1 MKHHDTAQETSIP
14 ANRLAE
20 AGVWVAR
27 LHGDERGPQTEA
39 GFRQWLSA
47 HPLNGQAFELATEVW
62 EDAQELRR
70 VVPFAYEAP
79 AKARRRVLIPALLAA
94 AVAAVAVVAHWWPR
108 DIQTGVGEQRL
119 LTLEDGSRIYLN
131 TATRV
136 AVRYSRDRRDIEL
149 KTGEALFDVARD
161 TARPFVVQAGD
172 QRVTALGTSFAV
184 RHDPRRTAVV
194 LVTGKVAVEARQD
207 SPSRRD
213 APPDTAVTLQPG
225 QRLTIVDHQPGK
237 LDTPVLDSAIAWR
250 RGQVVLKDT
259 PLSEA
264 IDEMNRYSASRLE
277 VEDPEAARL
286 RVDGLFQAGDSASF
300 ARVVALTYGLTVM
313 ERTDRILL
321 QGKPM
326 PVSDTLR

>member
-1 MKHHDTAQETSIP
+1 MKHHDTAQEAPIP
-14 ANRLAE
+14 ADRLAE

-27 LHGDERGPQTEA
+27 LHGDRRDSQTEA

-47 HPLNGQAFELATEVW
+47 HPLNRQAFELATEVW
-62 EDAQELRR
+62 EDARELRR

-79 AKARRRVLIPALLAA
+79 RKPRPRMLVPALLAA
-94 AVAAVAVVAHWWPR
+94 TLAAAAIAAHWWPR

-136 AVRYSRDRRDIEL
+136 ALRYSRGRRGIEL
-149 KTGEALFDVARD
+149 KTGEALFDVAKD
-161 TARPFVVQAGD
+161 AARPFIVQAGD

-184 RHDPRRTAVV
+184 RHDPRRTEVV
-194 LVTGKVAVEARQD
+194 LVTGKVTVENRPAAPGQ
-207 SPSRRD
+207 RD
-213 APPDTAVTLQPG
+213 ATADTAVTLQPG
-225 QRLTIVDHQPGK
+225 ERLTIVGHKPR

-250 RGQVVLKDT
+250 RGQVVLEDT

-264 IDEMNRYSASRLE
+264 VDEMNRYSASRLE
-277 VEDPEAARL
+277 VEEPEAARL

-300 ARVVALTYGLTVM
+300 AQVVALTYGLTVV
-313 ERTDRILL
+313 ERGDRILL
-321 QGKPM
+321 RGKPA
-326 PVSDTLR
+326 PVPEALH